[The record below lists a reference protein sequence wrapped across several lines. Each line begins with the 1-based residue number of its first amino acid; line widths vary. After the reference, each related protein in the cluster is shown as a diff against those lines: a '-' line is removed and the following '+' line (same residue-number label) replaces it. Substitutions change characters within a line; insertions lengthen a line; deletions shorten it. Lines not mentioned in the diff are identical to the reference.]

1 MLAQG
6 NYSYE
11 RIGYLL
17 ADLAGR
23 EAISVHLPE
32 DRPGSLRA
40 LLHVFERH
48 GISLSSIHSSRTPE
62 GDVHFRIGFDADV
75 DAAVLARAAE
85 EIDASGLGRVG
96 MSVAER
102 SRFVV
107 DAVLTG
113 KTVPFTRAGSVSAI
127 AKTPVP
133 GPQRVT
139 RLGIADDEQGD
150 LRVHGGPDKAIHH
163 YPRDHYRAWNADI
176 GLHPLLEQPGAFGE
190 NISTTGML
198 EHTVCLG
205 DRYRM
210 GTALVEV
217 SQSRQ
222 PCWKLSDRFAIPDMA
237 RRVQDTGRTGWYY
250 RVIEEGYVQQGD
262 TLVLADRPHAAWPLS
277 RLIDLLYQR
286 AIDPGILHDVLE
298 LPLVPSW
305 RVLFQRRLERGAVE
319 DWSKRLTGVATD
331 G

>member
-1 MLAQG
+1 
-6 NYSYE
+6 
-11 RIGYLL
+11 
-17 ADLAGR
+17 
-23 EAISVHLPE
+23 
-32 DRPGSLRA
+32 
-40 LLHVFERH
+40 
-48 GISLSSIHSSRTPE
+48 
-62 GDVHFRIGFDADV
+62 
-75 DAAVLARAAE
+75 
-85 EIDASGLGRVG
+85 

-113 KTVPFTRAGSVSAI
+113 KKVPFTRAGSVSAI

-190 NISTTGML
+190 NITTTGML

-250 RVIEEGYVQQGD
+250 RVIKEGYVQQGD

-277 RLIDLLYQR
+277 RLINLLYQR
-286 AIDPGILHDVLE
+286 AIDPGVLHDVLA

-305 RVLFQRRLERGAVE
+305 HLLFQRAAIGVVVGPGRGGQYLQHTDHLVAEAQRRHQHRAQAHRAAGFAIDAGIVLTVVAAQHARLADAAPRQAAFDRQRETDLALRDAAGRPVADQVAVAVE
-319 DWSKRLTGVATD
+319 
-331 G
+331 

>member
-1 MLAQG
+1 
-6 NYSYE
+6 
-11 RIGYLL
+11 
-17 ADLAGR
+17 
-23 EAISVHLPE
+23 
-32 DRPGSLRA
+32 
-40 LLHVFERH
+40 
-48 GISLSSIHSSRTPE
+48 
-62 GDVHFRIGFDADV
+62 
-75 DAAVLARAAE
+75 
-85 EIDASGLGRVG
+85 

-113 KTVPFTRAGSVSAI
+113 KKVPFTRAGSVSAI

-163 YPRDHYRAWNADI
+163 YPRDHYRAWSADI

-190 NISTTGML
+190 NSTTTGML

-277 RLIDLLYQR
+277 RLINLLYQR
-286 AIDPGILHDVLE
+286 AIDPGVLHDVLA

-305 RVLFQRRLERGAVE
+305 HLLFQRRLERGAVE
-319 DWSKRLTGVATD
+319 DWAKRLTGIAPVP
-331 G
+331 